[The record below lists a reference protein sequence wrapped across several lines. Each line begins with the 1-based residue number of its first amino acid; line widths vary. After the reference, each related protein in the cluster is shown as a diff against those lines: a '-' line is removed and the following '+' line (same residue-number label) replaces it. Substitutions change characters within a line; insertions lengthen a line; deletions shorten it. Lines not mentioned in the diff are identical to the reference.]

1 VGMSRMISFATLPLY
16 PPKQSPGGATR
27 AMMDPCS
34 QVRSIV
40 RDGSWS
46 TWQIAKRGER
56 ETKLCASVCVP
67 RSGHYWPGEVWL
79 RRWEV

>member
-1 VGMSRMISFATLPLY
+1 
-16 PPKQSPGGATR
+16 
-27 AMMDPCS
+27 MMDPCS

-56 ETKLCASVCVP
+56 ETKLCASVCVCQGP
-67 RSGHYWPGEVWL
+67 VTIGPERSG
-79 RRWEV
+79 